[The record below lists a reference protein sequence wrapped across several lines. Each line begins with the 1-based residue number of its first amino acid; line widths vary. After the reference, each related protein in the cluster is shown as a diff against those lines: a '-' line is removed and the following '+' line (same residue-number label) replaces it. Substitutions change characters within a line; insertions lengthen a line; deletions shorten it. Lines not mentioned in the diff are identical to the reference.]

1 MLSVMGYEAFGKQFA
16 ERSGDKYACVLI
28 CFYYL
33 QESITGDFPGGP
45 VVENLPSSAG
55 DEDSVSGQGTKT
67 KHTREAL
74 AEPMGTVFS
83 MIQHPTDEEL

>member
-1 MLSVMGYEAFGKQFA
+1 MGYEAFGKQFA

-45 VVENLPSSAG
+45 VVENLPTNEG
-55 DEDSVSGQGTKT
+55 DRGSIPGPGT
-67 KHTREAL
+67 
-74 AEPMGTVFS
+74 
-83 MIQHPTDEEL
+83 